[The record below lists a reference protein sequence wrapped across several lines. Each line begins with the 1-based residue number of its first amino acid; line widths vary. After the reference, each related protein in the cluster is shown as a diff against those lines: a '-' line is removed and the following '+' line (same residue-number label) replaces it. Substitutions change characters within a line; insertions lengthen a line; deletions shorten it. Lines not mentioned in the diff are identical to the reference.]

1 MEQNYFGAIEAVLFA
16 CGEPLE
22 LERLAA
28 ALAIEPAAARQQLD
42 AYSKALADD
51 PSRGL
56 RLLML
61 DGAAQLC
68 VKEAYEPQVMAAAA
82 VKKNAPLSAAALETL
97 AVIAYNQPVTK
108 AFIEQVRGVEC
119 GAVVNNLVE
128 KGLAEEAG
136 RLQAPGRPILY
147 KTTAAFLR
155 CFGLESLD
163 ALPPVPQ
170 TSQTSP
176 MPEMPQTSQMPQAEN
191 PAAEDAPQNG

>member
-1 MEQNYFGAIEAVLFA
+1 MEQSYFGAIEAVLFA

-28 ALAIEPAAARQQLD
+28 ALSIEPAAARQQLD
-42 AYSKALADD
+42 AYGTALAD
-51 PSRGL
+51 SGRGL

-68 VKEAYEPQVMAAAA
+68 VKEEYEPQVMAAAA

-97 AVIAYNQPVTK
+97 AVVAYNQPATK
-108 AFIEQVRGVEC
+108 AFIERVRGVEC
-119 GAVVNNLVE
+119 GAVVNSLVE
-128 KGLAEEAG
+128 KGLVEEAG

-155 CFGLESLD
+155 CFGLDSLA

-170 TSQTSP
+170 
-176 MPEMPQTSQMPQAEN
+176 PES
-191 PAAEDAPQNG
+191 PAADTAGS